1 MQGLARFSL
10 VAVIVLAAILLGSWA
25 YLTARYGSVEEF
37 MASEDSP
44 YWRPGSP
51 SEAHDEPDSEEGRSL
66 TERAADTV
74 KAGNIPDDAGGGWR
88 KAEPEKAPEE
98 GIGKTA
104 DAAPQSTIE
113 ARIDTPFS
121 DLAIQTE
128 DETLT
133 RNSIKSSLRPFFVR
147 TRPNT
152 SARIGYTDDRAYK
165 LARVEGGV
173 KSPELQE
180 LEKAG
185 VVLIRGRVVE
195 NQKLQGLENVV
206 VAAVLKKGEPSSL
219 RAITNGNGEFVLYL
233 SKEDAE
239 ACDATTREA
248 RLCIIADG
256 MSPVAAR
263 TERLQITSEANSNGM
278 HEIKLEK
285 SRGLRVRVRV
295 TNPRPIEESVRVWCE
310 LRDESGPTFDDH
322 IFMSLIAPA
331 QGDIVFRLPRGHIGQ
346 LRVGASGNGWAADAV
361 ETDKLSKDLV
371 TVQVTL
377 RPARSSLC
385 QGIVCSNWYED
396 GAAGDGVAAARIA
409 AINTTDVTYAGEDG
423 RFEFYARQQ
432 SEERLLRITTV
443 QGFARTYNLEH
454 RQKSDEERA
463 MVRSSFDAK
472 SQRYQWQLLAPLK
485 VTTAV
490 VLDAVV
496 SSKRPMRLIALTQA
510 AIVFTRS
517 PDEQV
522 SRLWSGGVPV
532 AIDQREYSFKS
543 VSWGARAFVLY
554 AGESSS
560 KLEPIATYTCE
571 VNFWED
577 PDVNI
582 IYPATR
588 GRCTVIV
595 RMPVMRN

>member
-152 SARIGYTDDRAYK
+152 SARVGYTDDRAYK

>member
-121 DLAIQTE
+121 DLAVQTE

-133 RNSIKSSLRPFFVR
+133 RNSIKSSLRPIFVR

-152 SARIGYTDDRAYK
+152 SARVGYTDDRAYK

>member
-66 TERAADTV
+66 TERTADTV

-152 SARIGYTDDRAYK
+152 SARSGYTDDRAYK

-409 AINTTDVTYAGEDG
+409 AVNTTDVTYAGEDG